1 MGLAGIHEECE
12 DERGKAID
20 HVPVDL
26 VILNCAAKVG
36 FRESIDAAIM
46 EAAWRIV

>member
-1 MGLAGIHEECE
+1 MLI
-12 DERGKAID
+12 
-20 HVPVDL
+20 PVDL

-36 FRESIDAAIM
+36 SRESNDAAIV